1 MTLPSSGPI
10 SLTDIQAEFGGPAS
24 PISLGSYYKNG
35 AYVTPTSF
43 APNVPTSGPIALS
56 NFYGARKLSLYT
68 FTYTG
73 DGSFV
78 LPASFAGSLIVNAML
93 GGGGGGGGGDGNQG
107 GYFGLPG
114 QFITNGTIAASP
126 GDTIQIFTGG
136 GGAGG
141 NTGSSGPGGGGGS
154 SAQANWSTLEM
165 LGTPGNFRYTNNAY
179 CGFLNTYGIWN
190 YSQEAPTFDQ
200 NVTVNFPVSAVYN
213 FTGSCDNYGYIY
225 VDGGLVL
232 NIDGYS
238 STYSSATYV
247 TAGNHTV
254 RLLGIN
260 QGGPGSIGLTIVGGF
275 SGGNG
280 GTAGAQG
287 SSGGGGGGGA
297 GTVIQV
303 NNVIQ
308 AVAAGGGG
316 GGGAGYYTPGQPNQN
331 TPGNNGTYYG
341 GVGQSKGG
349 DGGAGGGGGGG
360 YNGGAGGAVVNAGG
374 GDQGAYSGENGAA
387 LTPSG
392 AAVSLGSNG
401 GRAGVP
407 GNYHGGP
414 GGPGYVTVSYYA

>member
-35 AYVTPTSF
+35 AYVTATSF

-68 FTYTG
+68 FTYTS
-73 DGSFV
+73 DSSLV

-107 GYFGLPG
+107 GYAGYAGRL
-114 QFITNGTIAASP
+114 ITNGTIATSP
-126 GDTIQIFTGG
+126 GETVQIYIGS

-141 NTGSSGPGGGGGS
+141 NTGSSGPGGGGGI

-165 LGTPGNFRYTNNAY
+165 LNNPNNIRATNNAY
-179 CGFLNTYGIWN
+179 CGFLNQYGIWN
-190 YSQEAPTFDQ
+190 YSGDYPTFDQ

-213 FTGSCDNYGYIY
+213 FTGSCDNYGTIY
-225 VDGGLVL
+225 VDGSPVL
-232 NIDGYS
+232 NIGGYS
-238 STYSSATYV
+238 STYSSSTYV

-260 QGGPGSIGLTIVGGF
+260 QGGPGAIALTIVGGF

-280 GTAGAQG
+280 GTAGAAG

-297 GTVIQV
+297 GTVIQI

-308 AVAAGGGG
+308 AVAPGGGG
-316 GGGAGYYTPGQPNQN
+316 GGGSGYYSGGRPNQN

-341 GVGQSKGG
+341 GAGQSKGG

-360 YNGGAGGAVVNAGG
+360 YNGGAGGAVYG
-374 GDQGAYSGENGAA
+374 GDDGAYSGENGAP

-392 AAVSLGSNG
+392 ATVSPGSNG

-407 GNYHGGP
+407 GNYNGGN
-414 GGPGYVTVSYYA
+414 GGGGYVTVSYYA